1 MRGVQPERSAARGT
15 RGVERLFDVL
25 LKLYPA
31 GFPQRFGDEM
41 RAFVTARSAEP
52 RYASCWGAVR
62 LSGQLLADAAAGAI
76 RERAASRAPYR
87 MRGATSH
94 SGQSPVPDNEP
105 PEELMAT
112 IVHDARYAVRT
123 LRRRPAFTVVSA
135 ITLALGIGATAAIFG
150 VIDAMLFRPLRY
162 PAPEQIVVVSMTR
175 GGSLR
180 EAPAYPDFVD
190 WREQSRSF
198 QSLAVARGQSVNLT
212 GREAPER
219 LSGSF
224 ISASLFPLLGAEPLL
239 GRLFAYDESEVA
251 TSAPVA
257 VISEGLWRR
266 RFGGDPAIVGNAM
279 VLNGQPFTV
288 IGVVPSTFAFFGGTD
303 VYLPITYY
311 PNNAGLTRK
320 DHSMFVV
327 GRLRPEVTLASA
339 DAEMRAIGAR
349 LAAQFPAE
357 NAGSGAHVESLHTML
372 VGDVRAPLY
381 ILMGAVTL
389 LLLIACANV
398 ANLQLSHA
406 VARRREM
413 SVRSALGAG
422 RGRLAR
428 QLLTESV
435 MLSALGGLLGVA
447 VAYGGVA
454 LLIKIIPI
462 DLTFFSPIRVDGRVM
477 AFAALVSIVTG
488 IVFGLA
494 PALHASRTNLNDAL
508 STRTGGLAAR
518 VGRVEMRGVFVVA
531 QLALSIVLLIG
542 AGLLTRTLVKLQQV
556 DLGFDTSNLLTM
568 EFRLPA
574 TKYSQPQQIS
584 NFFTRAIAEIRAVP
598 GVRSAALVRAV
609 PLSGNSDARAYAVAG
624 APEPEKGRAPVMQ
637 LNTVSPGYFR
647 TIGLPLVSGRDV
659 NEHDAADAPPV
670 VVVNE
675 TFARREWPTAS
686 ALGQRIRFVDS
697 DRWLTVVGVARDAK
711 HFGPAD
717 QPTPQAYV
725 PYMQMPQIFTS
736 VVVRANREASA
747 LGPLVREAIWRVD
760 RDQPVWK
767 IRTMD
772 SLVATSLGSKRVL
785 LALVGAFASVALLL
799 AGVGIF
805 GVMSFAVTQRTHE
818 VGVRMALGA
827 SGGEVLRLIVGQGLR
842 LTFVALLLGLA
853 AASGAMRLIASQLF
867 GVTPSDPVT
876 FATVPLVLC
885 AVAAIACYLPA
896 RRASRLDP
904 LTALRRE

>member
-1 MRGVQPERSAARGT
+1 MRAVDQVFELILR
-15 RGVERLFDVL
+15 
-25 LKLYPA
+25 LYPTA
-31 GFPQRFGDEM
+31 FRRQYGDEM
-41 RAFVTARSAEP
+41 RAFVRARLAEP
-52 RYASCWGAVR
+52 RYAPPWGRLRLVSHLVADGVAGAVR
-62 LSGQLLADAAAGAI
+62 QQLAA
-76 RERAASRAPYR
+76 RVSFSSPS
-87 MRGATSH
+87 GATP
-94 SGQSPVPDNEP
+94 GRQSPLPDNEP
-105 PEELMAT
+105 PEELMPT
-112 IVHDARYAVRT
+112 LVHDARYAVRT
-123 LRRRPAFTVVSA
+123 LRRRPAFTIVSA

-150 VIDAMLFRPLRY
+150 VIDSMLFRPLRY
-162 PAPEQIVVVSMTR
+162 PAPEQIVMVSMTR

-180 EAPAYPDFVD
+180 EAPAYPDFLD

-198 QSLAVARGQSVNLT
+198 QSLAATRTQSVNLT
-212 GREAPER
+212 GRETPER
-219 LSGSF
+219 LSGNF
-224 ISASLFPLLGAEPLL
+224 VSASLLSLLGAEPLT
-239 GRLFAYDESEVA
+239 GRLFAYDETEVGTA
-251 TSAPVA
+251 SPVA

-266 RFGGDPAIVGNAM
+266 RFGADPATVGSVI

-288 IGVVPSTFAFFGGTD
+288 IGIVPSTFAFFGGTE

-311 PNNAGLTRK
+311 PNNGGLTRK
-320 DHSMFVV
+320 DHSMAVV
-327 GRLRPEVTLASA
+327 GRLRPGVTLASA
-339 DAEMRAIGAR
+339 DAEMRAIATR
-349 LAAQFPAE
+349 LAEQFPVE
-357 NAGSGAHVESLHTML
+357 NAGSGAHVESLHTLL
-372 VGDVRAPLY
+372 VGDIRAPLY
-381 ILMGAVTL
+381 IVMGAVTL

-428 QLLTESV
+428 QLLTESTI
-435 MLSALGGLLGVA
+435 LSALGGLLGVA
-447 VAYGGVA
+447 VAYAGVA

-508 STRTGGLAAR
+508 STRAGGLA
-518 VGRVEMRGVFVVA
+518 GRVRGIEMRGVFVVV

-542 AGLLTRTLVKLQQV
+542 AGLLSRTLVKLQQV
-556 DLGFDTSNLLTM
+556 DLGFDPSNLLTM

-574 TKYSQPQQIS
+574 AKYSQPRQIS
-584 NFFTRAIAEIRAVP
+584 DFFTRAIAEIRSVS

-609 PLSGNSDARAYAVAG
+609 PLSGNSDARAYAVGG
-624 APEPEKGRAPVMQ
+624 AAEPEKGRAPILQ
-637 LNTVSPGYFR
+637 LNTVSSGYFR
-647 TIGLPLVSGRDV
+647 TIGVPLVSGRDV
-659 NEHDAADAPPV
+659 NEHDDADAPPV

-675 TFARREWPTAS
+675 TFARREWPNAS
-686 ALGQRIRFVDS
+686 ALGHRIRFVDS

-717 QPTPQAYV
+717 QPTPQAYI
-725 PYMQMPQIFTS
+725 PYMQAPQIFTS
-736 VVVRANREASA
+736 VVVRANLEANA

-772 SLVATSLGSKRVL
+772 SLVANTLGSKRVL

-842 LTFVALLLGLA
+842 LTSVALLLGLGA
-853 AASGAMRLIASQLF
+853 ALGATRLIASQLF

-885 AVAAIACYLPA
+885 AVAALACYLPA

>member
-1 MRGVQPERSAARGT
+1 MRV
-15 RGVERLFDVL
+15 VERVFDL
-25 LKLYPA
+25 ILRLYPR
-31 GFPQRFGDEM
+31 GFRRQYADEM
-41 RAFVTARSAEP
+41 RAFVRARLAEP
-52 RYASCWGAVR
+52 RHATPWGAFCLVCHI
-62 LSGQLLADAAAGAI
+62 LADCIVGAGREHLAA
-76 RERAASRAPYR
+76 RAASASGSRA
-87 MRGATSH
+87 
-94 SGQSPVPDNEP
+94 VPFRQTLVSDNEP
-105 PEELMAT
+105 AEELMVT
-112 IVHDARYAVRT
+112 LVHDARYAVRT
-123 LRRRPAFTVVSA
+123 LRRRPAFTIVSA
-135 ITLALGIGATAAIFG
+135 ITLALGIGATSAIFG
-150 VIDAMLFRPLRY
+150 VIDTMLFRPLRY

-180 EAPAYPDFVD
+180 EPPAYPDFLD

-198 QSLAVARGQSVNLT
+198 QSMGVIRSQSLNLT
-212 GREAPER
+212 GRETPER
-219 LSGSF
+219 VSGNF
-224 ISASLFPLLGAEPLL
+224 VSANLLTLLGAEPLV
-239 GRLFAYDESEVA
+239 GRLFAPAETEVGTA
-251 TSAPVA
+251 APVA

-266 RFGGDPAIVGNAM
+266 RFGADQAIVGSPI

-288 IGVVPSTFAFFGGTD
+288 IGIVPSTFAFFGGTE

-327 GRLRPEVTLASA
+327 GRLRAGVTIASA

-349 LAAQFPAE
+349 LAEQFPAE
-357 NAGSGAHVESLHTML
+357 NAGSGAHVESLHTLL

-381 ILMGAVTL
+381 IVMGAVTL

-413 SVRSALGAG
+413 SIRSALGAG

-435 MLSALGGLLGVA
+435 ILSTLGGLLAVA

-454 LLIKIIPI
+454 GLITIIPI
-462 DLTFFSPIRVDGRVM
+462 DLTFFNPIRVDGRVM
-477 AFAALVSIVTG
+477 AFAALVSILTG
-488 IVFGLA
+488 VVFGLA
-494 PALHASRTNLNDAL
+494 PAIQASRTSLTDAL
-508 STRTGGLAAR
+508 STRTGGLSAR
-518 VGRVEMRGVFVVA
+518 VRGVEMRGVFVVA
-531 QLALSIVLLIG
+531 QLALSIVLLVG
-542 AGLLTRTLVKLQQV
+542 AGLLTRTLVKLHHV

-574 TKYSQPQQIS
+574 AKYSEPRQIS
-584 NFFTRAIAEIRAVP
+584 DFFTRAIAEIRALP

-624 APEPEKGRAPVMQ
+624 AADPEKGQAPILQ

-647 TIGLPLVSGRDV
+647 TIGLALVAGRDV
-659 NEHDAADAPPV
+659 NEHDDADAPPV

-675 TFARREWPTAS
+675 TFARREWPNAS
-686 ALGQRIRFVDS
+686 ALGRRIRFVDS
-697 DRWLTVVGVARDAK
+697 DRWLTVIGVARDAK

-717 QPTPQAYV
+717 QPTPQAYI

-736 VVVRANREASA
+736 VVVRANRDALA

-772 SLVATSLGSKRVL
+772 SLVANTLGSKRVL
-785 LALVGAFASVALLL
+785 LSLVGAFASVALLL

-805 GVMSFAVTQRTHE
+805 GVMSFAVAQRTHE

-842 LTFVALLLGLA
+842 LTLVALLLGLA
-853 AASGAMRLIASQLF
+853 AAAGATRLMASQLF

-876 FATVPLVLC
+876 FAAVPVVLC
-885 AVAAIACYLPA
+885 AVAALACYLPA

>member
-1 MRGVQPERSAARGT
+1 MRSVQSERTAGVT
-15 RGVERLFDVL
+15 RRVERVFDVL

-31 GFPQRFGDEM
+31 EFRQQFGDEM
-41 RAFVTARSAEP
+41 RAFVRARSAEP
-52 RYASCWGAVR
+52 RYASSWGAVR
-62 LSGQLLADAAAGAI
+62 LGGHLLADAAAGAI
-76 RERAASRAPYR
+76 RERAPARAPHRLPGAASRSR
-87 MRGATSH
+87 
-94 SGQSPVPDNEP
+94 QSPVPDNDP

-180 EAPAYPDFVD
+180 EPPAYPDFLD

-198 QSLAVARGQSVNLT
+198 QSLAVSRSQSLNLT
-212 GREAPER
+212 GRETPER
-219 LSGSF
+219 LSGNF
-224 ISASLFPLLGAEPLL
+224 VSASLLSLLGAEPVT
-239 GRLFAYDESEVA
+239 GRLFAHDETEVGTA
-251 TSAPVA
+251 SPVA

-266 RFGGDPAIVGNAM
+266 RFGADPAIVGNAM

-303 VYLPITYY
+303 VYLPIAYY

-339 DAEMRAIGAR
+339 DAEMRGIGAR
-349 LAAQFPAE
+349 LAERFPAE
-357 NAGSGAHVESLHTML
+357 NAGSGAHVESLHAL
-372 VGDVRAPLY
+372 VVGDVRAPLY
-381 ILMGAVTL
+381 IVMGAVTL
-389 LLLIACANV
+389 LLAIACANV
-398 ANLQLSHA
+398 ANLQLSSA

-435 MLSALGGLLGVA
+435 ILSALGGLLGVA

-477 AFAALVSIVTG
+477 VFAALVSIVTG

-508 STRTGGLAAR
+508 SMRTGGLAAR
-518 VGRVEMRGVFVVA
+518 VGGVEMRGVFVVA

-609 PLSGNSDARAYAVAG
+609 PLSGNSDGRAYAVAG

-736 VVVRANREASA
+736 VIVRANREASA
-747 LGPLVREAIWRVD
+747 LGPLVRDAIWRVD

-767 IRTMD
+767 VRTMD
-772 SLVATSLGSKRVL
+772 SLVANSLGSKRVL

>member
-1 MRGVQPERSAARGT
+1 
-15 RGVERLFDVL
+15 
-25 LKLYPA
+25 
-31 GFPQRFGDEM
+31 
-41 RAFVTARSAEP
+41 
-52 RYASCWGAVR
+52 
-62 LSGQLLADAAAGAI
+62 
-76 RERAASRAPYR
+76 
-87 MRGATSH
+87 
-94 SGQSPVPDNEP
+94 
-105 PEELMAT
+105 MAT
-112 IVHDARYAVRT
+112 LVHDARYAVRT
-123 LRRRPAFTVVSA
+123 LRRRPAFTIVSA
-135 ITLALGIGATAAIFG
+135 ITLALGIGATSAIFG
-150 VIDAMLFRPLRY
+150 VIDTMLFRPLRY

-180 EAPAYPDFVD
+180 EAPAYPDFLD

-198 QSLAVARGQSVNLT
+198 QSMAVTRSQSLNFT
-212 GREAPER
+212 GRETPER
-219 LSGSF
+219 LSGNF
-224 ISASLFPLLGAEPLL
+224 VSAGLLTLLGAEPLA
-239 GRLFAYDESEVA
+239 GRLFTDAETEVG
-251 TSAPVA
+251 TTAPVA

-266 RFGGDPAIVGNAM
+266 RFGADRAIVGSPI

-288 IGVVPSTFAFFGGTD
+288 IGIVPSTFAFFNGTE

-311 PNNAGLTRK
+311 PNRAGLTRK

-327 GRLRPEVTLASA
+327 GRLRPNVTLASA
-339 DAEMRAIGAR
+339 DAEMRAIGTR
-349 LAAQFPAE
+349 LAEQFPAE
-357 NAGSGAHVESLHTML
+357 NAGSGAHVESLHTLL

-381 ILMGAVTL
+381 IVMGAVTL

-413 SVRSALGAG
+413 SVRSALGAS

-435 MLSALGGLLGVA
+435 ILSALGGLLGVA

-454 LLIKIIPI
+454 LLITIIPI

-494 PALHASRTNLNDAL
+494 PAIHASRTRLNDAL
-508 STRTGGLAAR
+508 SARAGGVPTRVRGF
-518 VGRVEMRGVFVVA
+518 EMRGVFVVV
-531 QLALSIVLLIG
+531 QLALSIVLLVG
-542 AGLLTRTLVKLQQV
+542 AGLLTRTLVKLQHV
-556 DLGFDTSNLLTM
+556 DLGFDPSNLLTL

-574 TKYSQPQQIS
+574 TKYSKPRQIS
-584 NFFTRAIAEIRAVP
+584 DFFTRAIAEIRAVP

-609 PLSGNSDARAYAVAG
+609 PLSGNSDARAYTVAG
-624 APEPEKGRAPVMQ
+624 GTKPETGEAPILQ
-637 LNTVSPGYFR
+637 LNTVSPDYFR
-647 TIGLPLVSGRDV
+647 TIGLPLVAGRDV
-659 NEHDAADAPPV
+659 NEHDDADAPPV

-675 TFARREWPTAS
+675 TLARREWPTGS

-725 PYMQMPQIFTS
+725 PYTQMPQIFTS
-736 VVVRANREASA
+736 VVVRANRDAIA

-767 IRTMD
+767 IRMMD
-772 SLVATSLGSKRVL
+772 SLVANALGSKRVL
-785 LALVGAFASVALLL
+785 LALVGVFASVALVL

-805 GVMSFAVTQRTHE
+805 GVMSFAVAQRTHE

-842 LTFVALLLGLA
+842 LTLVALLLGLA
-853 AASGAMRLIASQLF
+853 AAAGATRLMASQLF
-867 GVTPSDPVT
+867 GVTSSDPVT
-876 FATVPLVLC
+876 FAAVPVVLC
-885 AVAAIACYLPA
+885 AVAALACYLPA

>member
-1 MRGVQPERSAARGT
+1 MRA
-15 RGVERLFDVL
+15 VEHVFELILR
-25 LKLYPA
+25 LYPSD
-31 GFPQRFGDEM
+31 FRRQYGDEM
-41 RAFVTARSAEP
+41 RAFVRARRAEP
-52 RYASCWGAVR
+52 RYATPWAVFGLVVHILMDGVAGAVR
-62 LSGQLLADAAAGAI
+62 EHFAA
-76 RERAASRAPYR
+76 RAAFSSA
-87 MRGATSH
+87 RGATPGREAPVSH
-94 SGQSPVPDNEP
+94 SEP

-112 IVHDARYAVRT
+112 LVHDARYAVRT
-123 LRRRPAFTVVSA
+123 LRRRPAFTIVST
-135 ITLALGIGATAAIFG
+135 ITLALGIGATSAIFG
-150 VIDAMLFRPLRY
+150 VIDTMLFRPLRY

-180 EAPAYPDFVD
+180 EPPAYPDFLD
-190 WREQSRSF
+190 WRGQSRSF
-198 QSLAVARGQSVNLT
+198 QSMGVTRSQSLNLT

-219 LSGSF
+219 LSGIF
-224 ISASLFPLLGAEPLL
+224 VSASLLALLGAEPLE
-239 GRLFAYDESEVA
+239 GRLFSDAETEIGTA
-251 TSAPVA
+251 APVA

-266 RFGGDPAIVGNAM
+266 RFGADPTIVGSP
-279 VLNGQPFTV
+279 VTLNGQQFTV
-288 IGVVPSTFAFFGGTD
+288 IGIVSSTFAFFNGTE

-311 PNNAGLTRK
+311 PNNSGLTRK

-327 GRLRPEVTLASA
+327 GRLRPEVTVASA

-349 LAAQFPAE
+349 LAEQFPAE
-357 NAGSGAHVESLHTML
+357 NAGSGAHVESLHTLL

-381 ILMGAVTL
+381 IVMGAVTL

-435 MLSALGGLLGVA
+435 ILSALGGTLGVT

-454 LLIKIIPI
+454 LLVAIIPI

-494 PALHASRTNLNDAL
+494 PAIHASRTNLNDAL
-508 STRTGGLAAR
+508 SSRTGGLSAR
-518 VGRVEMRGVFVVA
+518 VRGVEMRGVFVVA
-531 QLALSIVLLIG
+531 QLALSIVLLVG

-584 NFFTRAIAEIRAVP
+584 DFLTRAIAEIRSIP
-598 GVRSAALVRAV
+598 GVRNAALVRAV
-609 PLSGNSDARAYAVAG
+609 PLSGNSDARAYAVGGG
-624 APEPEKGRAPVMQ
+624 AEPENGQAPILQ

-647 TIGLPLVSGRDV
+647 TIGLALVAGRDM
-659 NEHDAADAPPV
+659 NERDNADAPPV

-675 TFARREWPTAS
+675 TFARRDWPNAS
-686 ALGQRIRFVDS
+686 AIGQRIRFIDS

-717 QPTPQAYV
+717 QPTPQAYI
-725 PYMQMPQIFTS
+725 PYMQAPQIFTS
-736 VVVRANREASA
+736 VVVRANRDPIA

-772 SLVATSLGSKRVL
+772 SLVASALGSKRVL
-785 LALVGAFASVALLL
+785 LALVGVFASVALLL

-805 GVMSFAVTQRTHE
+805 GVMSFAVAQRTHE

-842 LTFVALLLGLA
+842 LTLVALLIGLA
-853 AASGAMRLIASQLF
+853 AAAGATRLMASQLF
-867 GVTPSDPVT
+867 GVAPSDPVT
-876 FATVPLVLC
+876 YATVPVVLC
-885 AVAAIACYLPA
+885 AVAALACYLPA

>member
-1 MRGVQPERSAARGT
+1 MRA
-15 RGVERLFDVL
+15 VEHVFELILR
-25 LKLYPA
+25 LYPKEFRRRY
-31 GFPQRFGDEM
+31 GVEM
-41 RAFVTARSAEP
+41 RAFVRARRGEP
-52 RYASCWGAVR
+52 RYATPWGAFALVCHVLVDGVAGAVR
-62 LSGQLLADAAAGAI
+62 EHLATHAPSSS
-76 RERAASRAPYR
+76 ASRATPGR
-87 MRGATSH
+87 VAL
-94 SGQSPVPDNEP
+94 VPDHEP
-105 PEELMAT
+105 PEELMA
-112 IVHDARYAVRT
+112 ILVHDARYAART
-123 LRRRPAFTVVSA
+123 LRRRPAFTIVSA
-135 ITLALGIGATAAIFG
+135 ITLALGIGATSAIFG
-150 VIDAMLFRPLRY
+150 VIDSMLFRPLRY

-180 EAPAYPDFVD
+180 EPPAYPDFVD

-198 QSLAVARGQSVNLT
+198 QSLGVTRSQSVNLT
-212 GREAPER
+212 GRENPER
-219 LSGSF
+219 LSGNF
-224 ISASLFPLLGAEPLL
+224 VSASLLTLLGAEPLA
-239 GRLFAYDESEVA
+239 GRLFARDETEVGVA
-251 TSAPVA
+251 SPVA

-266 RFGGDPAIVGNAM
+266 RFGADPAIVGNSI

-288 IGVVPSTFAFFGGTD
+288 IGIVPSTFAFFSGTE

-327 GRLRPEVTLASA
+327 GRLRPNVALTAA
-339 DAEMRAIGAR
+339 DAEMRTIGAR
-349 LAAQFPAE
+349 LAEQFPAE
-357 NAGSGAHVESLHTML
+357 NAGSGAHVESLHTLL

-381 ILMGAVTL
+381 IVMGAVTL
-389 LLLIACANV
+389 LLCIACANV

-422 RGRLAR
+422 RWRLAR

-435 MLSALGGLLGVA
+435 ILSALGGLLGVA

-454 LLIKIIPI
+454 LLIKILPI

-477 AFAALVSIVTG
+477 AFAALVSIATG

-494 PALHASRTNLNDAL
+494 PALHASRASLKDAL
-508 STRTGGLAAR
+508 STRAGGLAAR

-531 QLALSIVLLIG
+531 QLALSIVLLVG

-574 TKYSQPQQIS
+574 TKYSQPRQVS
-584 NFFTRAIAEIRAVP
+584 EFFTRAIAEIRSVP

-624 APEPEKGRAPVMQ
+624 APEPEKGQAPVLQ
-637 LNTVSPGYFR
+637 LNTISPGYFR
-647 TIGLPLVSGRDV
+647 TISLPLVSGRDV
-659 NEHDAADAPPV
+659 NEHDDSDAPPV

-675 TFARREWPTAS
+675 TFARREWPNAS
-686 ALGQRIRFVDS
+686 AIGQRIRFVDS
-697 DRWLTVVGVARDAK
+697 DRWLTVVGVAHDAK

-717 QPTPQAYV
+717 QPTPQAYI
-725 PYMQMPQIFTS
+725 PYMQVPQIFTS
-736 VVVRANREASA
+736 VVVRANRDAIA

-767 IRTMD
+767 VRTMD
-772 SLVATSLGSKRVL
+772 SLVANSLGSKRVL
-785 LALVGAFASVALLL
+785 LALVGVFASVALLL

-842 LTFVALLLGLA
+842 LTLIALLLGLA
-853 AASGAMRLIASQLF
+853 VAAGATRLMASQLF

-876 FATVPLVLC
+876 FATVPVVLC
-885 AVAAIACYLPA
+885 AVAALACYLPA
-896 RRASRLDP
+896 RRASHLDP